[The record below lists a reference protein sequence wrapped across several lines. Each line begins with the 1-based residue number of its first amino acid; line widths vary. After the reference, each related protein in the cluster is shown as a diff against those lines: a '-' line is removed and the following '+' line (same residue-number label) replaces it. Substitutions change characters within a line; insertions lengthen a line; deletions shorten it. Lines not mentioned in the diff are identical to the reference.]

1 MLEVYTDCSYAD
13 DILSVG
19 FVVYDT
25 TGVGSELVTTGTRV
39 QNTKYSDRDIDWDAN
54 RGEYYALI
62 VGVRSVLDQTHEP
75 LCVYTDSQAVESA
88 IANDGYTY
96 EPYFQHALY
105 SFIERFDDY
114 SLEVIDRSDNQAAHQ
129 QARVGLNIGREIK
142 QKSATSA
149 GGC

>member
-1 MLEVYTDCSYAD
+1 VQLAATGKARAKP
-13 DILSVG
+13 DISTIVE
-19 FVVYDT
+19 T
-25 TGVGSELVTTGTRV
+25 A
-39 QNTKYSDRDIDWDAN
+39 IDK
-54 RGEYYALI
+54 
-62 VGVRSVLDQTHEP
+62 
-75 LCVYTDSQAVESA
+75 
-88 IANDGYTY
+88 DGYTY

-105 SFIERFDDY
+105 SFIGRFDDY